1 MDIRTLTPGYA
12 VSPQIAVEDLPAIAA
27 AGFTTVIC
35 NRPDAEVGPELSCAA
50 IRDAAEAVG
59 ITFIPLPLDQETL
72 TPDNGIRQVEAIAD
86 ATGPVLG
93 YCRTGT
99 RSTVIWALGQAGKM
113 PVDEILAKAAEAGYQ
128 LDHLRP
134 ALEHLAASR
143 G

>member
-35 NRPDAEVGPELSCAA
+35 NRPDAEVGPELSCTA

-59 ITFIPLPLDQETL
+59 ITFIALPLNQETL

-99 RSTVIWALGQAGKM
+99 RSTVIWALGQAGTL
-113 PVDEILAKAAEAGYQ
+113 PVDEILEKAAAAGYQ

-134 ALEHLAASR
+134 MLEHLAAARS
-143 G
+143 